1 MIINIIYQGNN
12 YNFSLREDVNIKY
25 IKNLASKL
33 ISKDISIIE
42 LTYNNNLLSDYE
54 ETTLLKDLTKED
66 NNICIF
72 ITIKNKYINNSCDRQ
87 KKIKLKKEIKITKNT
102 ININSIK
109 NILNSSLTSPSPI
122 NTKSKNSSQS
132 MNLFQNKKNK
142 ISIEYISENKVFE
155 DIYNIKENEIINL
168 MKNLS
173 QKIKEYDDILYKKYK
188 KDSKRYTNDLSLY
201 EKNIIE
207 FKDKQIKFLKKL
219 MSYFDASEKDFLSGL
234 ICLTEFINELKKYN
248 RQKALII
255 YNNTECNKNKEI
267 NNINS
272 LNNNTNNLSK
282 NKAKIKLAESIFNR
296 NQLDEQKLP
305 LLSNNKV
312 KNNRYNPTINN
323 NIDNNNNNLK
333 TINYNESKEK
343 EKNIREKIFKEHK
356 FKSETKNKNTANL
369 IKANKRENLNK
380 TENQEINSNIIFKEN
395 YIDNKNININKKN
408 KNDFN
413 IPISLCNTNDNTN
426 TSQNTTTQKKNNNL
440 NIFNKANE
448 SKKMLYNSV
457 KRFSTLMNNNNKL
470 KNKNK
475 KMSSLFENPEF
486 QTDGISLNS
495 NSSELSDKGGFSNDN
510 ENENNKDLSKIEDS
524 LIRNNK
530 KKKTK
535 LKKKMGYNAYD
546 FII

>member
-1 MIINIIYQGNN
+1 
-12 YNFSLREDVNIKY
+12 
-25 IKNLASKL
+25 
-33 ISKDISIIE
+33 
-42 LTYNNNLLSDYE
+42 
-54 ETTLLKDLTKED
+54 
-66 NNICIF
+66 
-72 ITIKNKYINNSCDRQ
+72 
-87 KKIKLKKEIKITKNT
+87 
-102 ININSIK
+102 
-109 NILNSSLTSPSPI
+109 
-122 NTKSKNSSQS
+122 
-132 MNLFQNKKNK
+132 MNLFQNKKNI

-188 KDSKRYTNDLSLY
+188 KDSKRHNNDLSLY

-234 ICLTEFINELKKYN
+234 ICLTEFYNELKKYN

-255 YNNTECNKNKEI
+255 CNNTECNKNKDI

-272 LNNNTNNLSK
+272 LNNNTNILSK

-323 NIDNNNNNLK
+323 NINNNIDNNNNNLK

-343 EKNIREKIFKEHK
+343 EKNIQEKIFKEYK
-356 FKSETKNKNTANL
+356 IKRETKNKNTTNL
-369 IKANKRENLNK
+369 IKANQRENLNK
-380 TENQEINSNIIFKEN
+380 TENPEINSNIIFKEN
-395 YIDNKNININKKN
+395 YIDNKNNININKKS

-440 NIFNKANE
+440 NIFNKAQE
-448 SKKMLYNSV
+448 SKKKLYNSV
-457 KRFSTLMNNNNKL
+457 KRFSTLMNNNYKG

-475 KMSSLFENPEF
+475 KMSALFESPEF

-510 ENENNKDLSKIEDS
+510 ENENNKDLSKMEDS
-524 LIRNNK
+524 ITRTNK

-535 LKKKMGYNAYD
+535 IKKKMGYNAYD